1 MTPEIAWLAQCSLW
15 IKRARCKRV
24 KVATIPN
31 DLFFVILRGFPD
43 GSVVKNLPAKVGHV
57 G

>member
-43 GSVVKNLPAKVGHV
+43 GSVVKNPPAKVGHV

>member
-1 MTPEIAWLAQCSLW
+1 MTLETAWLAQCSLW
-15 IKRARCKRV
+15 IKRARCKIV
-24 KVATIPN
+24 KGTMIHD

-43 GSVVKNLPAKVGHV
+43 GLVVKNLPANVGDV

>member
-1 MTPEIAWLAQCSLW
+1 MTLEIAWLVQCSLW
-15 IKRARCKRV
+15 IKRAKCKIL
-24 KVATIPN
+24 KVTTIHN

-43 GSVVKNLPAKVGHV
+43 GSVVKNLPAKVGDV